1 MFNTP
6 SDQGEPLTMSHQS
19 RNETSSVSRRALL
32 QGAALL
38 ATGLAASRSMAAE
51 HDHAA
56 MTGHMALVE
65 AALHCKRDGLAC
77 MQHLQALLVAGDT
90 SLANCLS
97 GVNDMLAICEPLITL
112 ASNHS
117 SNLPALAAVAGK
129 ISEEC
134 EAVCR
139 THAAQ
144 HVQCATLA
152 ESCAACARECA
163 AVAA

>member
-1 MFNTP
+1 MDTNNAPSHNEQNT
-6 SDQGEPLTMSHQS
+6 T
-19 RNETSSVSRRALL
+19 TVSRRTLL

-38 ATGLAASRSMAAE
+38 ATGLAASRGMAAE

-56 MTGHMALVE
+56 MTGHMALIE

-90 SLANCLS
+90 SLANCLA
-97 GVNDMLAICEPLITL
+97 GVNDMLAICEPLITM

-117 SNLPALAAVAGK
+117 TNLPALAAVAAA

-139 THAAQ
+139 THAAE
-144 HVQCATLA
+144 HAQCATLA
-152 ESCAACARECA
+152 DSCAACARECA
-163 AVAA
+163 AVVA

>member
-1 MFNTP
+1 MDTNNAHLNVEQEST
-6 SDQGEPLTMSHQS
+6 
-19 RNETSSVSRRALL
+19 VSRRTLL

-77 MQHLQALLVAGDT
+77 MQHLQALLVMGDT
-90 SLANCLS
+90 SLADCLG
-97 GVNDMLAICEPLITL
+97 GVNDMLAICEPLITM
-112 ASNHS
+112 ASYHS
-117 SNLPALAAVAGK
+117 PNLPALAAVAGK

-139 THAAQ
+139 THAAD

-152 ESCAACARECA
+152 DSCAACARECR

>member
-1 MFNTP
+1 MDTNNAQTP
-6 SDQGEPLTMSHQS
+6 IN
-19 RNETSSVSRRALL
+19 NESATVSRRTLL

-51 HDHAA
+51 HDHSA

-77 MQHLQALLVAGDT
+77 MQHLQALLVACDT
-90 SLANCLS
+90 SLANCLT
-97 GVNDMLAICEPLITL
+97 GVSDLLAICEPLITM
-112 ASNHS
+112 ASYHS
-117 SNLPALAAVAGK
+117 PNLPALAAVAAT

-144 HVQCATLA
+144 HAQCATLA
-152 ESCAACARECA
+152 DSCAACARECR

>member
-1 MFNTP
+1 MDTNNAH
-6 SDQGEPLTMSHQS
+6 SL
-19 RNETSSVSRRALL
+19 NEQDATTVSRRTLL

-38 ATGLAASRSMAAE
+38 ATGLAASRGIAAE
-51 HDHAA
+51 HNHAA
-56 MTGHMALVE
+56 MSGHMALIE

-90 SLANCLS
+90 SLANCLA
-97 GVNDMLAICEPLITL
+97 GVNDMLAICEPLITM

-117 SNLPALAAVAGK
+117 TNLPALAAVAAA

-139 THAAQ
+139 THASEHA
-144 HVQCATLA
+144 QCATLA
-152 ESCAACARECA
+152 DSCAACARECR

>member
-1 MFNTP
+1 MDTNNAH
-6 SDQGEPLTMSHQS
+6 SH
-19 RNETSSVSRRALL
+19 NELGTTVSRRALL

-38 ATGLAASRSMAAE
+38 ATGLAASRGMAAE
-51 HDHAA
+51 HDHSA

-77 MQHLQALLVAGDT
+77 MQHLQALLVMGDT
-90 SLANCLS
+90 SLANCLA
-97 GVNDMLAICEPLITL
+97 GVNDMLAICEPLITM

-117 SNLPALAAVAGK
+117 TNLPALAAVAAV

-139 THAAQ
+139 THAAD

-152 ESCAACARECA
+152 DSCAACARECR